1 VSGCFTPTKK
11 PCINPTLGRPLF
23 RCGSCAVEPG
33 SEQLPREAASFC
45 SSGVQQP
52 LYRREGISLRRAPFH
67 YGVVQIFRYAD
78 RQQSSLADMVQR
90 AIQTI
95 VFDEEVGVADLDR
108 KVVHDLAD
116 LLEDRVHRMCPLVAV
131 LDAQNAGALVSQCG
145 ERLSVPVDAADL
157 LDELEA
163 GAIPNDEDAA
173 KIKRHNRCPRWGAWH
188 RTPPPS

>member
-1 VSGCFTPTKK
+1 MHQPDTRATP
-11 PCINPTLGRPLF
+11 IPL
-23 RCGSCAVEPG
+23 RLLCRRAR

-108 KVVHDLAD
+108 KSFTTWLMCSKIGFIAYAGSS
-116 LLEDRVHRMCPLVAV
+116 RSSMRRMRAPSFHSVA
-131 LDAQNAGALVSQCG
+131 
-145 ERLSVPVDAADL
+145 SV
-157 LDELEA
+157 
-163 GAIPNDEDAA
+163 
-173 KIKRHNRCPRWGAWH
+173 
-188 RTPPPS
+188 